1 LRRKVV
7 VTGLAAVSPL
17 GNSLQETW
25 SGICAGK
32 SGISTVTKFDASQ
45 LRTRIGGEL
54 KGFDPLA
61 FVSSKER
68 RRIDDFI
75 IYALACS
82 EMALADSGLKIGPEN
97 ADRTGVLIGSGI
109 GGLSTLEQEKDVL
122 NNGGAKR
129 VSPFTIPA
137 VLANLASG
145 QVSIRFG
152 AKGPISCVVTA
163 CASGS
168 NSIGEA
174 FRLIRD
180 GYADAMIAG
189 GSESAITP
197 LSYAAFGSM
206 RALSTR
212 NDQPEKASRPFDK
225 GRDGFVMGEGCGVL
239 VLEELSA
246 ALDRGAKIYA
256 EVAGYGLTSDAFHIA
271 APPPGHEGAVRC
283 MRLALADAGLNPE
296 DIDYVNAHGTSTPLN
311 DLYET
316 QAIKEVFG
324 EHSRT
329 LPVSSTKSMT
339 GHLLGASGGLEAA
352 ICIKAMQD
360 GILPPTINLDE
371 PDLECDLDFVP
382 HRARPAKISN
392 VMSNAFGFGGA
403 NAVLVFRAYNQGV

>member
-32 SGISTVTKFDASQ
+32 SGIATVAKFDASQ
-45 LRTRIGGEL
+45 LKTRIGGEL

-61 FVSSKER
+61 FVSAKEL
-68 RRIDDFI
+68 RRIDAFI
-75 IYALACS
+75 VYALACS
-82 EMALADSGLKIGPEN
+82 EMALADSGLNIGPAN

-109 GGLSTLEQEKDVL
+109 GGLATIEQEKDVL
-122 NNGGAKR
+122 NSGGWKR
-129 VSPFTIPA
+129 VSPFTIPGA
-137 VLANLASG
+137 LANLAGG

-163 CASGS
+163 CSSGS
-168 NSIGEA
+168 HSIGEA

-180 GYADAMIAG
+180 GYADAMITG
-189 GSESAITP
+189 GSEAAITP
-197 LSYAAFGSM
+197 LSYAAFGAM

-212 NDQPEKASRPFDK
+212 NDDPEKASRPFDMD
-225 GRDGFVMGEGCGVL
+225 RDGFVMGEGCGIL
-239 VLEELSA
+239 ILEELTA
-246 ALDRGAKIYA
+246 ALDRGARIYA

-283 MRLALADAGLNPE
+283 MRLALADAGMNPG

-324 EHSRT
+324 EHCRNM
-329 LPVSSTKSMT
+329 PVSSTKSMT

-352 ICIKAMQD
+352 ICLKAIED
-360 GILPPTINLDE
+360 GIIPPTINLE
-371 PDLECDLDFVP
+371 KPDPECDLDYVP
-382 HRARPAKISN
+382 HRAREAKIKN

-403 NAVLVFRAYNQGV
+403 NAVLVFRGYDG

>member
-1 LRRKVV
+1 MRRKVV